1 MTTPYIQTYTSPMF
15 KRLTQMYT
23 NSFSLDISSETQ
35 YYDPSLSPYNHPW
48 TNKLCSGTPA
58 LRPVPEKRTLKDNL
72 RMSIKALKIES
83 RSHIFLLLL
92 EEGYKNTQIWLVD
105 FNFHQQRKWFI
116 LKDCGLIIPLTFASP
131 VWVIL
136 MFLLTPT
143 PPPRPVSFLLV
154 FY

>member
-1 MTTPYIQTYTSPMF
+1 MF

-35 YYDPSLSPYNHPW
+35 YYDPSLSPYNHPY

-72 RMSIKALKIES
+72 RMSITALTLKIES

-92 EEGYKNTQIWLVD
+92 EDIAVW
-105 FNFHQQRKWFI
+105 
-116 LKDCGLIIPLTFASP
+116 GL
-131 VWVIL
+131 
-136 MFLLTPT
+136 
-143 PPPRPVSFLLV
+143 
-154 FY
+154 